1 MTPNDIEFPS
11 GDGMCGAW
19 LYTPQQAGSDLS
31 PIIVLA
37 HGLGGVREMGLDA
50 FARRFSEV
58 GYQCLVFDYRHF
70 GASSGEPRQL
80 LDIKRQLEDWASA
93 VAFARTLDGVDPER
107 VVLWGTSFGGGH
119 VLRTA
124 AHDRRIAAVISQC
137 PFTDGL
143 ASSLAIPPRTSV
155 KVLARAVRDRIRS
168 WQGRT
173 PLMVPTY
180 GPPGST
186 ALMTSPDT
194 VAGIEALIPPGFDL
208 RSDVAARFALDII
221 RYYPGRD
228 ARNITCPAHFA
239 VCQDDSV
246 APTKATLRHV
256 AKAPRGEVKLQQG
269 GHFDIYVGEDFEHN
283 IAQQLAFLDRHVP
296 VTI

>member
-1 MTPNDIEFPS
+1 VSRIDIKFPS
-11 GDGMCGAW
+11 GDALCAAW
-19 LYTPQQAGSDLS
+19 LYTPQQPGSGLS

-37 HGLGGVREMGLDA
+37 PGLGGVREMGLDA
-50 FARRFSEV
+50 FARRFSEA
-58 GYQCLVFDYRHF
+58 GYQCLVFDFRHF
-70 GASSGEPRQL
+70 GASGGEPRQL
-80 LDIKRQLEDWASA
+80 LDIKRQQEDWASA
-93 VAFARTLDGVDPER
+93 VAFARTLEGVDPER
-107 VVLWGTSFGGGH
+107 VVLWGTSFSGGH

-124 AHDRRIAAVISQC
+124 AQDRRIAAVISQC

-143 ASSLAIPPRTSV
+143 ASTLAIPLSTSV

-168 WQGRT
+168 LQGRT

-194 VAGIEALIPPGFDL
+194 VAGIEALIPPGFNL

-228 ARNITCPAHFA
+228 ARDITCPAHFA
-239 VCQDDSV
+239 VCEDDSV

-256 AKAPRGEVKLQQG
+256 SKAPRGEIKLQQG
-269 GHFDIYVGEDFEHN
+269 GHFDIYVGADFEHN
-283 IAQQLAFLDRHVP
+283 ISQHLAFLHHHVP
-296 VTI
+296 ITA

>member
-1 MTPNDIEFPS
+1 
-11 GDGMCGAW
+11 MCGAW

-124 AHDRRIAAVISQC
+124 AYDRRIAAVISQC

>member
-1 MTPNDIEFPS
+1 MIRNDIEFPS
-11 GDGMCGAW
+11 GDGTCGAW
-19 LYTPQQAGSDLS
+19 LYTPQQPGKDLN

-37 HGLGGVREMGLDA
+37 HGLGGVREMGLDT
-50 FARRFSEV
+50 FATKFSEA

-70 GASSGEPRQL
+70 GASSGDPRQL

-93 VAFARTLDGVDPER
+93 VAFARTLDGVDSER

-124 AHDRRIAAVISQC
+124 AQDRRIAAVISQC

-143 ASSLAIPPRTSV
+143 TSSLAIPPRTSI
-155 KVLARAVRDRIRS
+155 KVLGRAVRDRIRALR
-168 WQGRT
+168 GRT
-173 PLMVPTY
+173 PLMVPSY
-180 GPPGST
+180 GPPGSA

-256 AKAPRGEVKLQQG
+256 AKARRGEVRLQQG
-269 GHFDIYVGEDFEHN
+269 GHFDIYVGEDFESN
-283 IAQQLAFLDRHVP
+283 ISQQLAFLDHHVP
-296 VTI
+296 ITD